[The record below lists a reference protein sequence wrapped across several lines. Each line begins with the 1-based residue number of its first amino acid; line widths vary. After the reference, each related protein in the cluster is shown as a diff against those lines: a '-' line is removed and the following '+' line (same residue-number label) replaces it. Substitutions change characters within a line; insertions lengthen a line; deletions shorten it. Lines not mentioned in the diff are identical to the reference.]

1 MKEIEGRGELV
12 KTADDAIDN
21 DGDGI
26 GDDLHV
32 NG

>member
-1 MKEIEGRGELV
+1 V

-32 NG
+32 NGWLYMKWPLSQ